1 MKWTQSV
8 LSCAGVLA
16 CLVIAL
22 TGCGKTPAG
31 GASGDATDINDST
44 SASADVTEA
53 TAESETTTASVSTDG
68 TAGGDPLT
76 TTTTTK
82 TAPTQGAGTKP
93 IAAQVGNANF
103 KPGTLYKGP
112 TLNFRKS
119 GDAVTLGVWWW
130 NLQGIVQPVDGV
142 DVDTLLDMLIA
153 NRVTEIYLD
162 VSKMM
167 PWDEEEAQGG
177 LTEDDAAAGL
187 VSERHVRGFV
197 KKCNKYGI
205 RVAALTGASGDSV
218 LRWIDPSKNNYSIRN
233 FAEKIGAYQANAE
246 ADERFYAIHLDVE
259 PHTMGA
265 QWTNNRAKYT
275 QWTCQMIIEARKL
288 CDQYG
293 LQLEY
298 DVWSWFKET
307 DMVTDEN
314 GVSMNVLDLLTK
326 KCHALGVM
334 SYFNT
339 GDGQFTRATDDE
351 LAYAKKN
358 NCRLIA
364 GTETIKIDP
373 SNITYYYSGK
383 EKLMKEQEVLRAK
396 FDGCGYK
403 QFGGAIHH
411 VYAWYALMKK

>member
-1 MKWTQSV
+1 
-8 LSCAGVLA
+8 
-16 CLVIAL
+16 
-22 TGCGKTPAG
+22 
-31 GASGDATDINDST
+31 
-44 SASADVTEA
+44 
-53 TAESETTTASVSTDG
+53 
-68 TAGGDPLT
+68 
-76 TTTTTK
+76 
-82 TAPTQGAGTKP
+82 
-93 IAAQVGNANF
+93 
-103 KPGTLYKGP
+103 
-112 TLNFRKS
+112 
-119 GDAVTLGVWWW
+119 
-130 NLQGIVQPVDGV
+130 
-142 DVDTLLDMLIA
+142 
-153 NRVTEIYLD
+153 
-162 VSKMM
+162 
-167 PWDEEEAQGG
+167 
-177 LTEDDAAAGL
+177 
-187 VSERHVRGFV
+187 
-197 KKCNKYGI
+197 
-205 RVAALTGASGDSV
+205 
-218 LRWIDPSKNNYSIRN
+218 
-233 FAEKIGAYQANAE
+233 
-246 ADERFYAIHLDVE
+246 
-259 PHTMGA
+259 MGA

-298 DVWSWFKET
+298 DVWSWFKAT

>member
-68 TAGGDPLT
+68 TAGGDSLTTTTT

-82 TAPTQGAGTKP
+82 TAPTQETGTKP
-93 IAAQVGNANF
+93 TAAQVGNANF

-142 DVDTLLDMLIA
+142 NVDTMLDMLIA

-205 RVAALTGASGDSV
+205 RVAALTGASAIRFCAGLIRPKTTIPSGI
-218 LRWIDPSKNNYSIRN
+218 LRKRSALIRQTPKRMSGSTPFTWTWN
-233 FAEKIGAYQANAE
+233 RIRW
-246 ADERFYAIHLDVE
+246 ER
-259 PHTMGA
+259 
-265 QWTNNRAKYT
+265 
-275 QWTCQMIIEARKL
+275 
-288 CDQYG
+288 
-293 LQLEY
+293 
-298 DVWSWFKET
+298 
-307 DMVTDEN
+307 N
-314 GVSMNVLDLLTK
+314 GQITV
-326 KCHALGVM
+326 
-334 SYFNT
+334 
-339 GDGQFTRATDDE
+339 R
-351 LAYAKKN
+351 
-358 NCRLIA
+358 
-364 GTETIKIDP
+364 
-373 SNITYYYSGK
+373 NIPNGPVK
-383 EKLMKEQEVLRAK
+383 
-396 FDGCGYK
+396 
-403 QFGGAIHH
+403 
-411 VYAWYALMKK
+411 